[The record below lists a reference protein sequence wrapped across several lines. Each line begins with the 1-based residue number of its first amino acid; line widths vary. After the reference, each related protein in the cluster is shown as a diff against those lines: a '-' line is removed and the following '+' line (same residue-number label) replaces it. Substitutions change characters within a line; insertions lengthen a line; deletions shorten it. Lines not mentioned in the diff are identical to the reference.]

1 MTGEN
6 CPISEAK
13 KGKYYFG
20 IKIGISSYEWKQSE
34 FLRAKFYEGFYFI
47 FVNYVQSINN
57 IKANLLNNKSS

>member
-20 IKIGISSYEWKQSE
+20 IKIGISSYEWK
-34 FLRAKFYEGFYFI
+34 
-47 FVNYVQSINN
+47 
-57 IKANLLNNKSS
+57 